1 VDMTSV
7 SASAYQASR
16 EWRQRF
22 GKGRAGPA
30 HYGLGMDSAAF
41 AVAIAPWKHG
51 LVAVMAVAAGFV
63 NSIAGG
69 GSLLTFPTLVWV
81 GIPPVTASATNTVGL
96 WPGSFGG
103 VVGFRRHLPDRS
115 VSVLLGLP
123 SLAGGIIGAV
133 LLLRTPQ
140 NVFEGL
146 APVLVFLATVLLAVQ
161 EPLARRITRGSL
173 VGERT
178 AGFAAA
184 AVAFQLLV
192 GVYGGFFGAG
202 IGIMMLAA
210 LAVLGLTDIHQMNGL
225 KNLLAILINGVAAV
239 YFITKGAV
247 LWTDAILMAVSSI
260 AGGLGGAALANRLG
274 RRLVRKAV
282 IAIGITASVSLLL
295 RFLG

>member
-1 VDMTSV
+1 MD
-7 SASAYQASR
+7 
-16 EWRQRF
+16 
-22 GKGRAGPA
+22 PA
-30 HYGLGMDSAAF
+30 VVA
-41 AVAIAPWKHG
+41 AIAPWKHG
-51 LVAVMAVAAGFV
+51 LVAVVAVAGGFV

-81 GIPPVTASATNTVGL
+81 GIPPVAASATNTVGL
-96 WPGSFGG
+96 LPGSFGG
-103 VVGFRRHLPDRS
+103 AVGFRRHLPERS
-115 VSVLLGLP
+115 VIVLLAVP
-123 SLAGGIIGAV
+123 SLVGGIIGAV

-161 EPLARRITRGSL
+161 EPLSKRISRGSL

-178 AGFAAA
+178 RTFVAAG
-184 AVAFQLLV
+184 VAFQLLV

-210 LAVLGLTDIHQMNGL
+210 LAILGLTDIHQMNGL

-239 YFITKGAV
+239 YFTVQGAV
-247 LWTDAILMAVSSI
+247 LWTDAALMAVASI

-274 RRLVRKAV
+274 RRRRPQ
-282 IAIGITASVSLLL
+282 GGH
-295 RFLG
+295 RHRHRRLGLAAPQVPRRLSGPGRDRTSDQRIMSPPL